1 VTSLPYLDAAALTAA
16 LPWPAAIDAIA
27 AALTG
32 IRTPPRVSVPMRA
45 GELLLM
51 PAEGPGAAGI
61 KVAAVAPA
69 NPARGR
75 PRIQAVYVLFDADTL
90 TPRAVLD
97 GTALTTLRVPAQ
109 SALAVRHLAA
119 AGAARLVVFGAGP
132 QAWGHVHALRS
143 VRPITD
149 VVVVGRGPVGRDS
162 VGRDLVGGGPVGGGP
177 VGRDLAG
184 PARLVDRLAAAGVP
198 ARVGTPDAVAA
209 ADIVVCAT
217 TAREPVFDGAAL
229 AEGACVVAVG
239 SHEPAAREVDDTVFR
254 RATRVV
260 VEQRGVALREAGDVI
275 QAVAAGAVAADRL
288 IEIADLPGL
297 AARAG
302 ISVFKSVGMGW
313 QDLAL
318 ATAAVSGP

>member
-32 IRTPPRVSVPMRA
+32 IRTPRRVSVPMRA

-149 VVVVGRGPVGRDS
+149 VVVVGRDS
-162 VGRDLVGGGPVGGGP
+162 VGRDP
-177 VGRDLAG
+177 VGRDPVGSDLAG
-184 PARLVDRLAAAGVP
+184 PARLVGRLAAAGVP

-275 QAVAAGAVAADRL
+275 QAVDAGALDPDDL
-288 IEIADLPGL
+288 ITIDMLVRG
-297 AARAG
+297 RAPATQRPR
-302 ISVFKSVGMGW
+302 VFKSAGMSWEDVVVAGAAW
-313 QDLAL
+313 E
-318 ATAAVSGP
+318 TASAE